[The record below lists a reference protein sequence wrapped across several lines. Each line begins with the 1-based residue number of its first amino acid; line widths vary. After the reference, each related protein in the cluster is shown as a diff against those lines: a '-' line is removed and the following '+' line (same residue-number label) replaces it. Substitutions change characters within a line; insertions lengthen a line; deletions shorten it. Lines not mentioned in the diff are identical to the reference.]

1 MKKSLLTIV
10 SLIVATFC
18 FAQTACSELFF
29 SEVDEGS
36 GNNKAME
43 IYNPTSSSVVLSN
56 YRIIRFSNGSVTPT
70 DSLTLTGTL
79 GAHSVWVVVNGQ
91 TTSQPNSPACD
102 TILQAMAN
110 QLGGV
115 YPDPLYENGNDAL
128 VLAKISPRTFVDIF
142 GKIGEDPGYS
152 WTDVFPYTDAQGAYW
167 TENHSLIRKA
177 SVTGGVTVNPTAFN
191 VTVEWDSLP
200 ENTWTNLGIHNCTCG
215 STGIHDLSTNPF
227 TVTAYPN
234 PSNGN
239 FTVASSSNIN
249 SVTIYNALG
258 ELIFAKRFS
267 DVEMQQEIDL
277 NGEASGLY
285 FMQVELASGRRVVS
299 KISIR

>member
-10 SLIVATFC
+10 SLIAAAFSY
-18 FAQTACSELFF
+18 AQSCSELFF

-36 GNNKAME
+36 GNNKAIE
-43 IYNPTSSSVVLSN
+43 VYNPTSSPVVLSN
-56 YRIIRFSNGSVTPT
+56 YRIVRFSNGSTVGT
-70 DSLTLTGTL
+70 DSLLLNGTL
-79 GAHSVWVVVNGQ
+79 GPHSVWVVVNGQ
-91 TTSQPNSPACD
+91 TVSQTNSPACD
-102 TILQAMAN
+102 TALQAMAN

-115 YPDPLYENGNDAL
+115 YPDPLYENGNDAIVL
-128 VLAKISPRTFVDIF
+128 VKINPRTFVDIF

-200 ENTWTNLGIHNCTCG
+200 ENTWTNLGIHNSTCG
-215 STGIHDLSTNPF
+215 ATGIHEAAMTASTVN
-227 TVTAYPN
+227 AYPN
-234 PSNGN
+234 PSNGT
-239 FTVASSSNIN
+239 FTVASAANIN
-249 SVTIYNALG
+249 SVQIYNALG
-258 ELIFAKRFS
+258 ELVFTQRFS
-267 DVEMQQEIDL
+267 TSENQQQIDL
-277 NGEASGLY
+277 STQGSGLY
-285 FMQVELASGRRVVS
+285 FMQVELATGRRVTS